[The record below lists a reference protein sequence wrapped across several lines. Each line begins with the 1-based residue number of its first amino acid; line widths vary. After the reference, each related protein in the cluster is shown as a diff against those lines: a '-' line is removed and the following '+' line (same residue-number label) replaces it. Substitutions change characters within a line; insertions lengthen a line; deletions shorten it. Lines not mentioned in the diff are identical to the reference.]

1 MFLRCSSIRTF
12 LRTGRLAVLCFG
24 MAVPVM
30 LADSISPE
38 EMAAQHRQ
46 LVALGSGALMP
57 DEDEPYTED
66 CGIVPLP
73 ATGTFSTLFRAGLSP
88 VFQYGYTVYPIAIR
102 MDDETCD
109 TVFYNATGIAFW
121 TESAFLSASLLSCLP
136 LSNPWLRP
144 SHVVTEWLLVPD
156 ADLDGYI
163 AAMEILGIFAKTN
176 LADSVDTA
184 SEPSPQNSLSTLDD
198 SRTFLGYPMAE
209 FRGWATAS
217 GNLSG
222 NPVQSPLDLTFM
234 QSAGMEL
241 IQTTLDARTSPR
253 RQIMNQADI
262 FYFSGH
268 GLHSSGML
276 RFGDNGCAASDLS
289 GYWDRDLECVIIAGC
304 SVLDINDYG
313 GKFPGT
319 DHLRS
324 PGISWCS
331 LGPRYFLGYNYM
343 APGDSSGAPAQIISS
358 WISHKDSE
366 GIVEAWMN
374 ANKEHGA
381 WYACAIH
388 PSGYTYFKKRW
399 RYFEEKTVPESD
411 W

>member
-163 AAMEILGIFAKTN
+163 AAMETAQTPPLLRMGSALDSGIVVTN
-176 LADSVDTA
+176 L
-184 SEPSPQNSLSTLDD
+184 
-198 SRTFLGYPMAE
+198 
-209 FRGWATAS
+209 
-217 GNLSG
+217 
-222 NPVQSPLDLTFM
+222 
-234 QSAGMEL
+234 
-241 IQTTLDARTSPR
+241 
-253 RQIMNQADI
+253 
-262 FYFSGH
+262 
-268 GLHSSGML
+268 
-276 RFGDNGCAASDLS
+276 
-289 GYWDRDLECVIIAGC
+289 YWDRDLECVIIAGC